1 MELIQR
7 KNDIK
12 NDEIANG
19 IERTSHEIKN
29 EIEIQQDV
37 IANRATSKDLNWIRD
52 HKTRQNDKGKL

>member
-29 EIEIQQDV
+29 EIETQQDV
-37 IANRATSKDLNWIRD
+37 IANGIE
-52 HKTRQNDKGKL
+52 HKSH